1 MAGFEEVRLLEGMY
15 APLQVRLEL
24 RQMFDRWLTRPDHH
38 HRSIHQDVV
47 VDELA
52 LVDLSQH
59 YRLEYPG
66 GTESL
71 AETWDKSEERI
82 ADGGPTFDDLVRLK
96 WIFFDGGRWIMQ
108 SAPRGTLSHIT
119 YPSPSTK
126 AFLTG
131 LGTLRLISK
140 SETPPPHTQALVI
153 RIMAEEWLERDIPT
167 RDPDWLASR
176 LWERLCPKP
185 QPRATESNEDE
196 MHAATPIASEVSDL
210 SASQDAEAQDVDKAF
225 VEWSAWCDILGCG
238 GRWDI
243 RWGSTEMR
251 YCREA
256 AHRALQ
262 RQNLWGH
269 WENDAVRYTD
279 VLQYTFAIPQDRL
292 RYVSRPGK
300 LPPHPLVFRADWLKW
315 PEIEHLIMERFGAST
330 VGFAFGLLCSKLER
344 TDIGPSITTLAD
356 DVLSFAADH
365 PMALQYLLFRVEAA
379 PALLVDMLMHSRAAC
394 LAVKCAIE
402 WRPKLGRNRDHNVS
416 RDAQTKAFA
425 VQDALSLLA
434 YHLDKGTL
442 DLVECASLLTWCYVD
457 TTSGMRAVADS
468 RGSIGEQLFGMI
480 ARSDSELQCEVLK
493 HLVAQTAYEDN
504 LPRARFAGV
513 LEGLNYLS
521 NTQDIDAL
529 PIVALYSKFAHDMHL
544 GWTDASSLSEKLATR
559 LVATAFAQDATSRDQ
574 FLIPLDTP
582 KLLRETPKDEIPSMR
597 SSIAQTL
604 RDHVRLLARAIA
616 GWSDE
621 NVPVELSEA
630 FLALI
635 SRSVIEHAEKGRVG
649 ALTDRYSP
657 SRILTRE
664 EGSPAQDLTAAWRRL
679 DGSHQEAMLQTL
691 AQSDDPVLLAELCQ
705 HLPTAAKLHI
715 QTRLR
720 QLKPGEASE
729 LWTWPELQNRIESLL
744 VAGEYGLAREHMN
757 EAERDIDRAPQQFR
771 VELFNLSLR
780 LLLREK
786 NWTAL
791 DDAVVPSALEMSR
804 TRQAQNHLDFYR
816 ATSQLLRENGN
827 LAGARAVLQRL
838 SERPDA
844 APAYKENIFA
854 VAMQQLLGPT
864 LRTLTGADK
873 TVGESLL
880 AEINAAVEVDKQR
893 ATNNLL
899 ANRGLLLLALERP
912 ENAMDSVAVRRR
924 DVRSPDL
931 ELVAVLATFEMGY
944 RSEAMAMLEAALVE
958 FGTDD
963 RLIELKDDLQAG
975 LATTSLATAS
985 VTFEPISSI
994 RSALQQLIELPPSQ
1008 IGDILGPP
1016 GRGVRGY
1023 LVRQVSRAVA
1033 ALQHMSA
1040 MLRDRKNPEDE
1051 ARLENDLNT
1060 AVREVLGASLSVAK
1074 WDVGDQSLGGAT
1086 INGNPG
1092 ERDAVIRVS
1101 GQEIAI
1107 YEALVCSTLDRKYTK
1122 QHFDKLLSYGVC
1134 DTYFHVTYSYA
1145 KEIKPLLDNVRHM
1158 LEHDILSSLS
1168 FIGCEPIG
1176 PPDHETSGYIATY
1189 HVDHREVA
1197 VVFMIA
1203 DLRA

>member
-24 RQMFDRWLTRPDHH
+24 RQMFDRWLTRPDHYR
-38 HRSIHQDVV
+38 RSHQRDVV

-52 LVDLSQH
+52 LVDFSQH

-66 GTESL
+66 STEDL
-71 AETWDKSEERI
+71 AETWDKSVDRL
-82 ADGGPTFDDLVRLK
+82 ADGGPTFDDLVRSR
-96 WIFFDGGRWIMQ
+96 WVFFDGGRWIMQ
-108 SAPRGTLSHIT
+108 SSPRGTLSHIT

-126 AFLTG
+126 AFLNG
-131 LGTLRLISK
+131 LGTPRLIAK
-140 SETPPPHTQALVI
+140 SETPPPHVQELAN
-153 RIMAEEWLERDIPT
+153 RIMAEQWLELGIPT

-185 QPRATESNEDE
+185 QPHATESSEDE
-196 MHAATPIASEVSDL
+196 MYAATLIASEDTDS
-210 SASQDAEAQDVDKAF
+210 SALQDAKAQDVDKAF
-225 VEWSAWCDILGCG
+225 LEWSAWCDILGSG
-238 GRWDI
+238 GRCDI
-243 RWGSTEMR
+243 GWGSTEMR
-251 YCREA
+251 YCGEA

-262 RQNLWGH
+262 RQNLWGS
-269 WENDAVRYTD
+269 WANDVMRYAD
-279 VLQYTFAIPQDRL
+279 VLQNTFAIPQEHL
-292 RYVSRPGK
+292 RYVSRPEK
-300 LPPHPLVFRADWLKW
+300 VPPQPLVLRADWLKW

-344 TDIGPSITTLAD
+344 TDIGPSITILAD
-356 DVLSFAADH
+356 DVLLFAADH
-365 PMALQYLLFRVEAA
+365 PMALQYLLFRVEEV
-379 PALLVDMLMHSRAAC
+379 PALLVDMLMHSRAVC

-402 WRPKLGRNRDHNVS
+402 WRPKPGRNRDHNVN

-425 VQDALSLLA
+425 VQDALSLLV

-442 DLVECASLLTWCYVD
+442 DLVECASLLTWCFAD
-457 TTSGMRAVADS
+457 TASGMRGVGDS
-468 RGSIGEQLFGMI
+468 RRSIGEQLFGMI
-480 ARSDSELQCEVLK
+480 AKADAELQSEVLK
-493 HLVAQTAYEDN
+493 HLVAQAAYEDN
-504 LPRARFAGV
+504 LPRVRFAGV
-513 LEGLNYLS
+513 LEGLTCLS

-529 PIVALYSKFAHDMHL
+529 PIVVLYSKFAQDMHL
-544 GWTDASSLSEKLATR
+544 EWTDASSLSAKLAAQ
-559 LVATAFAQDATSRDQ
+559 LVATAFSQDLTSRDQ
-574 FLIPLDTP
+574 FLIPLDII
-582 KLLRETPKDEIPSMR
+582 KLLRETPNDEIPSMR
-597 SSIAQTL
+597 SSIAKTL
-604 RDHVRLLARAIA
+604 REHVRLIARAIA
-616 GWSDE
+616 GWSDK

-664 EGSPAQDLTAAWRRL
+664 VGSPALDLTAAWLRL
-679 DGSHQEAMLQTL
+679 DCNHQNAMLQLL
-691 AQSDDPVLLAELCQ
+691 AHSDDPVLLAGLCQ

-729 LWTWPELQNRIESLL
+729 FWTWPELQNRIESLL
-744 VAGEYGLAREHMN
+744 AAGEYGLAREHMN
-757 EAERDIDRAPQQFR
+757 EAERDIDRAPQQVR

-791 DDAVVPSALEMSR
+791 DGVVIPSALEMSR
-804 TRQAQNHLDFYR
+804 KRQAQAYLDFYK

-844 APAYKENIFA
+844 APAYKENVLA

-873 TVGESLL
+873 ITGGGLL
-880 AEINAAVEVDKQR
+880 AEFNATVEVNEQR
-893 ATNNLL
+893 ASNNLL
-899 ANRGLLLLALERP
+899 ANRGLLLLALEKP
-912 ENAMDSVAVRRR
+912 ESAIGSVAVRRR
-924 DVRSPDL
+924 DTRSPDL

-944 RSEAMAMLEAALVE
+944 RSEAMAMLDAALVE
-958 FGTDD
+958 FGTDE

-975 LATTSLATAS
+975 LPTTSLANAS
-985 VTFEPISSI
+985 VAVDPISSI
-994 RSALQQLIELPPSQ
+994 RSALQQLTELPPSQ

-1040 MLRDRKNPEDE
+1040 MLRDRTNPEDE

-1107 YEALVCSTLDRKYTK
+1107 YEALVCTTLDRKYTK

-1134 DTYFHVTYSYA
+1134 DIYFHVTYSYA
-1145 KEIKPLLDNVRHM
+1145 KKIKPLLDNVRHM
-1158 LEHDILSSLS
+1158 LEHDILSYLS
-1168 FIGCEPIG
+1168 FISCEPLG

-1189 HVDHREVA
+1189 RVDHREVA

-1203 DLRA
+1203 DLKA